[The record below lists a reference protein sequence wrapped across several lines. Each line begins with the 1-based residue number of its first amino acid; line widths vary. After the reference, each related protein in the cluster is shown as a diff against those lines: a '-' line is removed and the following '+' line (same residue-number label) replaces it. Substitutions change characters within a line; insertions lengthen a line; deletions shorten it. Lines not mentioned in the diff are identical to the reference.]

1 MSLSSL
7 NTNFF
12 DLLGQSNNISFPDL
26 IDNLTKDAQFNASG
40 YDVLFQKG
48 LVFKQ
53 YKSLEEAFDT
63 LEALKDLTNP
73 TETEIE
79 ARSFFRGIGASN
91 FNEFTQQ
98 LNTTSSALDSAKEV
112 ADSLLGNLKEIINLG
127 GSFKK
132 DRLKITDDSR
142 GIFDFSLASQGLF
155 RPIEFFSEEYA
166 NKHTESKEDEFAYLD
181 LGKGIIPN
189 DRVLKDN
196 SKFGVVVFYFVAD
209 NGTRYQCIRRQKGA
223 TAVFEKFSNICML
236 KTNEQGIEVTYLK
249 SNPDKVF
256 NGEGKI
262 RLKYASTTKKA
273 YLMFDRKAES
283 TKFVD
288 IFIPVNFL
296 GSSNGNRMFNA
307 LGPLLTA
314 SALEEFGIKVRIS
327 AMRLGVV
334 GSGAREFFQSI
345 SVPVKDYATP
355 VSESFNTVLNLLG
368 KESFA
373 ETFFAGLKIL
383 EENKGEQ
390 LGPSGRPL
398 ISGQNFSSLDPYY
411 YLKDANIN
419 LFMRYKNWIKEN
431 EGKPFVNTKV
441 VNSNFQIFTHQAI
454 QYSEP
459 FYEKRIPLNAKTL
472 AENLPYTMYQFYWY
486 MDFLSI
492 EFNDIKDYVAML
504 IKRWEEDEVFRR
516 LFVPPKGRDEI
527 KLVLRQYITNILLY
541 KYYSSKD
548 GAYADTPDEVKQKF
562 ERKTELIEAM
572 DETLKNY

>member
-12 DLLGQSNNISFPDL
+12 DLIGKARDISFPDL
-26 IDNLTKDAQFNASG
+26 IDNLTKDAQFNASS
-40 YDVLFQKG
+40 YDVLFREG

-53 YKSLEEAFDT
+53 YESLEEAFDT
-63 LEALKDLTNP
+63 LEVLKDLTNP
-73 TETEIE
+73 TATERE

-91 FNEFTQQ
+91 FEEFKQE
-98 LNTTSSALDSAKEV
+98 LNKTSSALDSAKEV

-132 DRLKITDDSR
+132 DRLKVTDDSR

-155 RPIEFFSEEYA
+155 RPIEFFSEGYAEYA
-166 NKHTESKEDEFAYLD
+166 KDNEDEFANLN
-181 LGKGIIPN
+181 LPKGVVP
-189 DRVLKDN
+189 DERVRKDT
-196 SKFGVVVFYFVAD
+196 SKFGVVIYYFVAD
-209 NGTRYQCIRRQKGA
+209 NGTRYQCVRRQKGA
-223 TAVFEKFSNICML
+223 TAVFEKFSDVCML

-249 SNPDKVF
+249 SNTDKVF
-256 NGEGKI
+256 NGEGKT
-262 RLKYASTTKKA
+262 RLKYSSTTKKA
-273 YLMFDRKAES
+273 YLMFERKAES
-283 TKFVD
+283 TKYVD
-288 IFIPVNFL
+288 IFIPINFL
-296 GSSNGNRMFNA
+296 TVSDGNRMFNV

-314 SALEEFGIKVRIS
+314 SALEDFGIKVRIS

-334 GSGAREFFQSI
+334 GSGANKFFQSI
-345 SVPVKDYATP
+345 SVPVKDYGTP
-355 VSESFNTVLNLLG
+355 VSESFNTVMNLLG
-368 KESFA
+368 KQSFA
-373 ETFFAGLKIL
+373 STFFAGLKIL

-390 LGPSGRPL
+390 LSPSGRPL
-398 ISGQNFSSLDPYY
+398 ISGENFESLNPYY

-441 VNSNFQIFTHQAI
+441 VNPNFQIFTHQAI

-492 EFNDIKDYVAML
+492 EFNDMKDYVDML

-516 LFVPPKGRDEI
+516 LFVPPKGRGEI

-548 GAYADTPDEVKQKF
+548 GAYADTPEEAREKE
-562 ERKTELIEAM
+562 ERKTELIKAM

>member
-12 DLLGQSNNISFPDL
+12 DLLGQSNNISFTQF
-26 IDNLTKDAQFNASG
+26 IKDINSDEKFNPNK
-40 YDVLFQKG
+40 YVEKFKDG

-53 YKSLEEAFDT
+53 YESLEDAFDT
-63 LEALKDLTNP
+63 LKALGDLP
-73 TETEIE
+73 TRNRIE
-79 ARSFFRGIGASN
+79 RAAFGSFQQIGAQN
-91 FNEFTQQ
+91 FEDFTKK
-98 LNTTSSALDSAKEV
+98 LNATSTALEEAKEV
-112 ADSLLGNLKEIINLG
+112 ADSMLVNLKEIINLG

-166 NKHTESKEDEFAYLD
+166 KYTESKEDEFAYLD

-196 SKFGVVVFYFVAD
+196 SKFGVVVFYFVAN

-223 TAVFEKFSNICML
+223 TAVFEQFSDICML

-296 GSSNGNRMFNA
+296 NSSDGNRMFNSLA
-307 LGPLLTA
+307 PLLTA
-314 SALEEFGIKVRIS
+314 AALEKFGIKVRIS
-327 AMRLGVV
+327 AMRLGGV
-334 GSGAREFFQSI
+334 GKKDPEFFQAV

-355 VSESFNTVLNLLG
+355 VSESFNTVMNLLG
-368 KESFA
+368 KKSFA
-373 ETFFAGLKIL
+373 STFFEGL
-383 EENKGEQ
+383 
-390 LGPSGRPL
+390 
-398 ISGQNFSSLDPYY
+398 
-411 YLKDANIN
+411 
-419 LFMRYKNWIKEN
+419 
-431 EGKPFVNTKV
+431 
-441 VNSNFQIFTHQAI
+441 
-454 QYSEP
+454 
-459 FYEKRIPLNAKTL
+459 
-472 AENLPYTMYQFYWY
+472 
-486 MDFLSI
+486 
-492 EFNDIKDYVAML
+492 
-504 IKRWEEDEVFRR
+504 
-516 LFVPPKGRDEI
+516 
-527 KLVLRQYITNILLY
+527 
-541 KYYSSKD
+541 
-548 GAYADTPDEVKQKF
+548 
-562 ERKTELIEAM
+562 
-572 DETLKNY
+572 

>member
-12 DLLGQSNNISFPDL
+12 DLLGQSNNISFTRF
-26 IDNLTKDAQFNASG
+26 IKDINDEEKFNPESSVSKFE
-40 YDVLFQKG
+40 DG

-53 YKSLEEAFDT
+53 YESLEEAFDT
-63 LEALKDLTNP
+63 LKALGDLRTS
-73 TETEIE
+73 TT
-79 ARSFFRGIGASN
+79 AQRVAFQSFQDIRAQN
-91 FNEFTQQ
+91 FEDFTKK
-98 LNTTSSALDSAKEV
+98 LNATSTALENAKEV
-112 ADSLLGNLKEIINLG
+112 ADSMLVNLKEIINLG

-132 DRLKITDDSR
+132 DRLKVTDDSR

-155 RPIEFFSEEYA
+155 RPIEFFSEDYA
-166 NKHTESKEDEFAYLD
+166 KYTESKEDEFEYLG
-181 LGKGIIPN
+181 LGKGVIPN

-223 TAVFEKFSNICML
+223 TAVFKKFSDICML

-256 NGEGKI
+256 NGEGKT

-296 GSSNGNRMFNA
+296 GSSDGNRMFNSLA
-307 LGPLLTA
+307 PLLTA
-314 SALEEFGIKVRIS
+314 AALEKFGIKVRIS
-327 AMRLGVV
+327 AMRLGQV
-334 GSGAREFFQSI
+334 GEEEFYQAV

-355 VSESFNTVLNLLG
+355 VSESFNTVMNLLG
-368 KESFA
+368 KKEFA
-373 ETFFAGLKIL
+373 RTFFAGLKIL

-390 LGPSGRPL
+390 LGPNGNPL
-398 ISGQNFSSLDPYY
+398 ITGDFSSGLYPSYD
-411 YLKDANIN
+411 KRDVNVN

-441 VNSNFQIFTHQAI
+441 VNPNFQIFTHQATG
-454 QYSEP
+454 YPEP
-459 FYEKRIPLNAKTL
+459 FYPNKVQLDAVNLAKNIP
-472 AENLPYTMYQFYWY
+472 YVMYQFYWY

-492 EFNDIKDYVAML
+492 EFNDMKDFVAMI
-504 IKRWEEDEVFRR
+504 IKRWEEDKVFRQ
-516 LFVPPKGRDEI
+516 LFDPPKGREEI
-527 KLVLRQYITNILLY
+527 KEVLRTYILDILIY
-541 KYYSSKD
+541 KYYSSMEA
-548 GAYADTPDEVKQKF
+548 AYADTPDEMKRKF
-562 ERKTELIEAM
+562 KRKEELITAM
-572 DETLKNY
+572 DETLNNY